1 MTTITV
7 RIDDSIKNRL
17 EKLAKATSR
26 NKSYLVTHAIENY
39 LESNDWQIQEIE
51 KTIEMANN
59 TAAKFVNHEKV
70 EKWLDSWGT
79 DNELKAP
86 K

>member
-26 NKSYLVTHAIENY
+26 NKSYLVTHAIEDY
-39 LESNDWQIQEIE
+39 LEVNEWQVKEIQAAIKEADAGDLIDHDIVSKKWE
-51 KTIEMANN
+51 SRLEN
-59 TAAKFVNHEKV
+59 TM
-70 EKWLDSWGT
+70 D
-79 DNELKAP
+79 
-86 K
+86 

>member
-7 RIDDSIKNRL
+7 RIDDNIKNRL
-17 EKLAKATSR
+17 EKLAKTTSR
-26 NKSYLVTHAIENY
+26 NKSYLVTHAIEDY
-39 LESNDWQIQEIE
+39 LASNDWQIQEIE
-51 KTIEMANN
+51 KTIKMANK
-59 TAAKFVNHEKV
+59 TDARFVEHEKV

-86 K
+86 R